1 MFYSILSE
9 YENPN
14 QAIGE
19 IVESTHFSCTLSSYS
34 LGESPRIGE
43 FLVIRNPDTIIVG
56 VSVGS
61 QIIPQS
67 PVAVVEPLRKR
78 VEDLEALYVDLSE
91 RFRDLTK
98 AILVGYLDEGEF
110 TQGLPPH
117 KPKIHTLVF
126 SMKSEHI
133 KYFLREKDSISA
145 RYLEILATYLSQE
158 FPLIVD
164 AHFKYLKAFLS
175 KDELRLLALNAI
187 SRIHS
192 VLSDRE
198 FLRVGRVLK
207 EVI

>member
-1 MFYSILSE
+1 MFYNILSD
-9 YENPN
+9 YDDPG

-19 IVESTHFSCTLSSYS
+19 IVESAHFSCTLSSYS

-43 FLVIRNPDTIIVG
+43 FLVIRNPETIIVG

-67 PVAVVEPLRKR
+67 PAAIVEPLRKR
-78 VEDLEALYVDLSE
+78 VEDLETLYVDLSE

-98 AILVGYLDEGEF
+98 AILVGYLEKGEF
-110 TQGLPPH
+110 IQSLPPY

-126 SMKSEHI
+126 PMKNEHV
-133 KYFLREKDSISA
+133 KYFLKINGNISA
-145 RYLEILATYLSQE
+145 KYLEILATYLSQE
-158 FPLIVD
+158 FPLIIDV
-164 AHFKYLKAFLS
+164 HFKYLKDFLS
-175 KDELRLLALNAI
+175 KEELRLLALSAI
-187 SRIHS
+187 SHIHS